1 MPEIFAS
8 PPSVLLVLHDVAPQ
22 TLPDY
27 QNFVAQVDAL
37 GSIPITWLVVP
48 NFHHCNDVEDNAPF
62 QRYMQR
68 RLSRGDELALHGY
81 FHCDDG
87 PLPRTPRDYFMRRVY
102 TWEGEFYSLTTSQA
116 LTRLHAGI
124 ELFRRLAWPLNGF
137 VAPAWLMSE
146 GTRQALRQLPLAY
159 TSDARHLYRL
169 PEFSPINAPG
179 IVWSARSPLRRTL
192 SKWLSDYREARL
204 FHAPTIRLG
213 LHPVDMRH
221 EFSRNYWLETLRC
234 LMENGR
240 VPMTKSQWLVHQR
253 DTRQERA

>member
-1 MPEIFAS
+1 MPES
-8 PPSVLLVLHDVAPQ
+8 LTPPPGVLLVLHDVAPQ

-37 GSIPITWLVVP
+37 GQIPITWLVVP
-48 NFHHCNDVEDNAPF
+48 NFHRCNDVEDNAPF
-62 QRYMQR
+62 QRYMQE
-68 RLSRGDELALHGY
+68 RLCRGDELALHGY

-87 PLPRTPRDYFMRRVY
+87 PRPRTPRDYFMRRVY

-124 ELFRRLAWPLNGF
+124 ELFRRMAWPLKGF

-146 GTRQALRQLPLAY
+146 GTRQALRQLPLTY
-159 TSDARHLYRL
+159 TSDARRLYEL
-169 PEFSPINAPG
+169 PDFSPVDAPG
-179 IVWSARSPLRRTL
+179 IVWSARSPLRRGV

-204 FHAPTIRLG
+204 RHAPTIRLG

-221 EFSRNYWLETLRC
+221 EFSRNYWLETLRR

-240 VPMTKSQWLVHQR
+240 VPMTKSQWLAHQSTLGR
-253 DTRQERA
+253 TQA

>member
-1 MPEIFAS
+1 
-8 PPSVLLVLHDVAPQ
+8 
-22 TLPDY
+22 
-27 QNFVAQVDAL
+27 
-37 GSIPITWLVVP
+37 
-48 NFHHCNDVEDNAPF
+48 
-62 QRYMQR
+62 
-68 RLSRGDELALHGY
+68 
-81 FHCDDG
+81 
-87 PLPRTPRDYFMRRVY
+87 MRRVY

-221 EFSRNYWLETLRC
+221 EFSRNYWLETLRR